1 MRSEHRPSADWTARL
16 TLAQLTAVLFFAS
29 AFCATVLLAQLAGG
43 EFSGIGG
50 MLAGASLATAV
61 KLGSVWRRVRNDR
74 ETWFS
79 LD

>member
-1 MRSEHRPSADWTARL
+1 MKSENRSSQDWTARF
-16 TLAQLTAVLFFAS
+16 TLAQLTAILFFVS
-29 AFCATVLLAQLAGG
+29 AFCAAVLLAQLAGG

-50 MLAGASLATAV
+50 VLTGASLAGAV
-61 KLGSVWRRVRNDR
+61 KLWTVWQRMRAQR